1 MTQEIGVSVDGNGVA
16 DHLPDKSHVVK
27 YNNNALYKLAN
38 DNPSIRWVHA
48 LGPKQINMLN
58 LDISATLTE

>member
-1 MTQEIGVSVDGNGVA
+1 MKQELGVSVDGNGVA
-16 DHLPDKSHVVK
+16 DHSPDKSHVVK
-27 YNNNALYKLAN
+27 NNNNALYKLAN
-38 DNPSIRWVHA
+38 GNPSIRGVHA